1 MDMVHG
7 RLFDL
12 VSVHSPCT
20 IMRCVDILNLN
31 SKTKI
36 IENKERI

>member
-1 MDMVHG
+1 MVHG
-7 RLFDL
+7 HLFYL

-20 IMRCVDILNLN
+20 IMRCVDIFNLN

-36 IENKERI
+36 IEFKEQI